1 MRDISF
7 VRPVSAFGPGPRR
20 SSHQR
25 NATTE
30 PQETPQSGA
39 DTGPHDPVPLDRLF
53 SAFHLTSF
61 VRRWRESLGVALL
74 LFLLTLAVY
83 HWSNQGKGAA
93 FNQYSLLADA
103 ILDGRLYLID
113 PPAFL
118 EMAVWQGR
126 SYVIYPPMPALLM
139 LPFAAFSETPV
150 SQSSLSIVVGAVN
163 VALAYLAVLR
173 FFGQRALAV
182 WMALLFGFG
191 TVQWYHA
198 INGSVWYVA
207 HIVAL
212 LFLWLALLEVAG
224 AGRLILIGLLIGG
237 AYMARVPTLCAAVF
251 VVAYYWERFLPRRE
265 PTGHLNLRPSAIS
278 WVQLGAGLSA
288 GILLTA
294 VYNVLRFDDPLNS
307 GNTLIPNFDQLTAFP
322 HGLFSP
328 RYVTQHLS
336 EMFTRLP
343 AIRSEWPFV
352 IPRVYAMAVWFTTP
366 AFFLIFAARFGTR
379 LGCACLLAV
388 LLTAVPI
395 LMHGAS
401 GFVQFGYRYTLDFTP
416 FLVLLT
422 ASGIGC
428 ALSWWKKGL
437 VIVSVAVNAWGVIMI
452 HFFGISAY

>member
-1 MRDISF
+1 MRDVHFRWRVAAHLQSQRFGMHRSITADELSS
-7 VRPVSAFGPGPRR
+7 PPAFAQNP
-20 SSHQR
+20 
-25 NATTE
+25 
-30 PQETPQSGA
+30 
-39 DTGPHDPVPLDRLF
+39 GPHDPVPLDRLF
-53 SAFHLTSF
+53 ASLHLTSF
-61 VRRWRESLGVALL
+61 ARCWRESLGVAVL

-83 HWSNQGKGAA
+83 HWSNQGKESA
-93 FNQYSLLADA
+93 FNQYALLADA
-103 ILDGRLYLID
+103 LLDGRLDLRD
-113 PPAFL
+113 PAPHL

-139 LPFAAFSETPV
+139 LPFAVVSKAPV
-150 SQSSLSIVVGAVN
+150 AQTSFAIVVGAVN
-163 VALAYLAVLR
+163 VALAYLVVLR
-173 FFGQRALAV
+173 LFERRALAV

-198 INGSVWYVA
+198 INGSVWFVA

-237 AYMARVPTLCAAVF
+237 AFMARVPTICAAVF
-251 VVAYYWERFLPRRE
+251 VITYYWERFLPRRDH
-265 PTGHLNLRPSAIS
+265 PGRYNLRPVAIN
-278 WVQLGAGLSA
+278 WVQFGGGLA
-288 GILLTA
+288 VGVLITA
-294 VYNVLRFDDPLNS
+294 LYNVLRFDDPFNS

-322 HGLFSP
+322 YGLYSP

-343 AIRSEWPFV
+343 DLQSEWPFV

-366 AFFLIFAARFGTR
+366 AFFLIFGARFGTR
-379 LGCACLLAV
+379 LGLACMLAV
-388 LLTAVPI
+388 LATAIPI

-422 ASGIGC
+422 ASAIGS
-428 ALSWWKKGL
+428 ALSWWKVGL
-437 VIVSVAVNAWGVIMI
+437 IIASIAVNTWGVVMI
-452 HFFGISAY
+452 QIYGITVF